1 MSETSHLSF
10 LPTVNAGLNALA
22 TVLLLR
28 GRQLARAGA
37 RDAHRRTM
45 IAAFAVSSLF
55 LACYLAHKAARDF
68 ENTTFHAQ
76 GALKS
81 FYLVLLG
88 SHVVL
93 AAAVPVLAIVL
104 IRYGLRGRVDSH
116 RRLARVAWPIWMYV
130 SVTGVVIYVMLYHLN
145 PAPSASASRAPH
157 ISLDR
162 PRLSGLPTRPT
173 ESPDSARPYV
183 VSRAAPPAAPSGSVG
198 SVGEPLEEPSAESP
212 AEPSNR
218 VSEAPSM
225 DAQRGA
231 QKWAEE

>member
-28 GRQLARAGA
+28 GRRLARAGA

-45 IAAFAVSSLF
+45 LAAFAVSSLF

-76 GALKS
+76 GALKA
-81 FYLVLLG
+81 FYLALLG

-104 IRYGLRGRVDSH
+104 IRYGLRGSVDSH

-145 PAPSASASRAPH
+145 PAPSAPAALAPH
-157 ISLDR
+157 NSLDR

-183 VSRAAPPAAPSGSVG
+183 VSRAAPPAAPRDLAGSA
-198 SVGEPLEEPSAESP
+198 GEPLEDPSAEPSTERP
-212 AEPSNR
+212 AGPSNR
-218 VSEAPSM
+218 ASEAPSTGT
-225 DAQRGA
+225 QFGA
-231 QKWAEE
+231 QE